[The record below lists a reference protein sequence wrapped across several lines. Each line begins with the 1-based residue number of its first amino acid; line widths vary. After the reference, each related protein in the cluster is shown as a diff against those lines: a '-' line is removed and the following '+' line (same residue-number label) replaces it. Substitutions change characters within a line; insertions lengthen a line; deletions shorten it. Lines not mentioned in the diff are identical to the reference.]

1 MIRFSCPSHTAM
13 GDKILSGGFAGVD
26 AGTTIEVSPPDDFH
40 QGWYVQRKN
49 DGAADSV
56 SAQAY
61 CADLGMPHSP

>member
-1 MIRFSCPSHTAM
+1 M
-13 GDKILSGGFAGVD
+13 SGGFTGVD
-26 AGTTIEVSPPDDFH
+26 AGTTIEVWPPDDFH

-61 CADLGMPHSP
+61 CADLGTPHSP